1 MKTTSVFLF
10 LSVCVALVAMTVSA
24 TPAEAYLTY
33 SAFEVN
39 HPPGDPRCRET
50 DVNGCEE
57 PVGNCQ
63 TCHGQFRATNEEN
76 SRPYLRD
83 EYISPADG
91 RHWNVLYQEVEND
104 PPPIEEIGLHDI
116 HRHVM
121 VDKIGRSRCSV
132 CHLASGRYPVLLN
145 SSAGGEGLEPL
156 SCMGCHGRDAD
167 EGDHVGGHSHRGAG
181 LRQHHTNSGV
191 NVCKTCHWDA
201 DPANYT
207 PVGEDV
213 LPSYYAAPNDIFVNK
228 PTDPCNQRG
237 DENYAGGPKGLD
249 NDGDGR
255 YDKSDLDCQPVGPG
269 NNNRPM

>member
-1 MKTTSVFLF
+1 MKIAPIFLF
-10 LSVCVALVAMTVSA
+10 CGIALVLMTISPA
-24 TPAEAYLTY
+24 PAEAYPTY
-33 SAFEVN
+33 SAAKVS
-39 HPPGDPRCRET
+39 HPAGSPRCRAT
-50 DVNGCEE
+50 DVSGCEE

-83 EYISPADG
+83 EYVSPSDG
-91 RHWNVLYQEVEND
+91 RTWSVLYQEVGAE
-104 PPPIEEIGLHDI
+104 EVEKEIGLHDI

-121 VDKIGRSRCSV
+121 VDKIGGSRCNV
-132 CHLASGRYPVLLN
+132 CHMSGGRYPVYLFM
-145 SSAGGEGLEPL
+145 SEGGEGLEPI
-156 SCMGCHGRDAD
+156 SCTGCHGRPGED
-167 EGDHVGGHSHRGAG
+167 GAG
-181 LRQHHTNSGV
+181 LRQHHANSGV
-191 NVCKTCHWDA
+191 NVCKTCHEDA

-237 DENYAGGPKGLD
+237 DEDYAGGPRGLD

-269 NNNRPM
+269 NNNGRNM